1 MFTVLKKLFAAAMAI
16 VVFFGNIAASH
27 KEPEPADEE
36 AIRVSYGDGVCENY
50 DMFLPKTESREV
62 DVVFMI
68 HGGAWLSGDQTMFEQ
83 RAKSAAAKGYVGV
96 TVDYNKLTNG
106 ATSADMVGE
115 MYNAVASVKAKLAE
129 LGYNADK
136 MVVAGHSAGAHLAL
150 LYSYTHYSDSPI
162 EIGFVCSSSAPSDFF
177 DESADESTTMTKYNY
192 LAVSALIGELVKPG
206 HTDDAAEKI
215 KANNPVDLVTASVP
229 PTLISHGAKDDMVSY
244 SNSVRLYDK
253 LQSAGVDSVFIT
265 YPNSDHLLEDDP
277 QSNIE
282 KAKAFAELAAKYL

>member
-1 MFTVLKKLFAAAMAI
+1 
-16 VVFFGNIAASH
+16 
-27 KEPEPADEE
+27 
-36 AIRVSYGDGVCENY
+36 
-50 DMFLPKTESREV
+50 
-62 DVVFMI
+62 
-68 HGGAWLSGDQTMFEQ
+68 
-83 RAKSAAAKGYVGV
+83 
-96 TVDYNKLTNG
+96 
-106 ATSADMVGE
+106 
-115 MYNAVASVKAKLAE
+115 
-129 LGYNADK
+129 
-136 MVVAGHSAGAHLAL
+136 
-150 LYSYTHYSDSPI
+150 
-162 EIGFVCSSSAPSDFF
+162 
-177 DESADESTTMTKYNY
+177 MTKYNY